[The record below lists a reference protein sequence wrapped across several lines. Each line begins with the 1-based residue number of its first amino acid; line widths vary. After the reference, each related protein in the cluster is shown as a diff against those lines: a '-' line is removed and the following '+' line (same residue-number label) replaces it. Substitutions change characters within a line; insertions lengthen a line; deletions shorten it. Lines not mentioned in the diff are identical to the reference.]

1 MVDAAMWKEQEL
13 KARFVRG
20 TCRSEVSDDHR
31 MYLSKI

>member
-20 TCRSEVSDDHR
+20 TCRLEVFDDSR
-31 MYLSKI
+31 VQTGT